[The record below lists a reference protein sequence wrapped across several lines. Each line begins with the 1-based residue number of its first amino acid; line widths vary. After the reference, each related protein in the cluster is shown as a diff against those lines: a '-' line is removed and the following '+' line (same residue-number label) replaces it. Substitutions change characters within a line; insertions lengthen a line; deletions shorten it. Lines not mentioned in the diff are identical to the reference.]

1 MIKLTKILVSVSA
14 AGFIAGSII
23 DFGGLNLNPA
33 WTVALP
39 LGAVFSGLSLISF
52 MLEKEM
58 AKFDAEE
65 ALKTQLTPCQPV
77 APAVKGKSF
86 PNPSLQLLHDH

>member
-1 MIKLTKILVSVSA
+1 MTTLTKTLLAASI

-39 LGAVFSGLSLISF
+39 LGAVFFGLSLISF

-77 APAVKGKSF
+77 APAVKEKSF
-86 PNPSLQLLHDH
+86 PNPSLQFLHDH